1 MAKGY
6 IKAQNDVEIEIV
18 DAKSRADVASIKSQI
33 SKFTSPSG
41 ELEIAEN
48 GTFDVTKYASVL
60 VNVLSGG
67 NTGGDTGSESGGGTV
82 TPDAGGTSGNTW
94 ITLYTVEEDHNTCE
108 EGWSMD
114 IPHGLGVVPDWA
126 FVIRT
131 VHMSNSAYVGGWLGL
146 TGFNEC
152 IVNAGDMAA
161 INNSR
166 ETVSVNDE
174 AARFLRAKSDVLT
187 CTTPGWGGTL
197 ETGAVLMV
205 AVGLNGGA
213 ADA

>member
-67 NTGGDTGSESGGGTV
+67 NTGGGDTGGDIV
-82 TPDAGGTSGNTW
+82 TPDTGDTSGNTW
-94 ITLYTVEEDHNTCE
+94 ISLYTVEEHHGTSAD
-108 EGWSMD
+108 GWSMD

-126 FVIRT
+126 FVMRT
-131 VHMSNSAYVGGWLGL
+131 EYNPSTAYVGGWLGL
-146 TGFNEC
+146 TG
-152 IVNAGDMAA
+152 VNMVFTNAKTMVAHKQD
-161 INNSR
+161 SP
-166 ETVSVNDE
+166 ELVSLKDE
-174 AARFLRAKSDVLT
+174 AASYLHATADVLT
-187 CTTPGWGGTL
+187 CKTPGWGGTL

-213 ADA
+213 GDA

>member
-33 SKFTSPSG
+33 SKFTTPSG

-82 TPDAGGTSGNTW
+82 TPDSGSTSGNTW
-94 ITLYTVEEDHNTCE
+94 FSLYTVEEAYKTCA
-108 EGWSMD
+108 EGWELV
-114 IPHGLGVVPDWA
+114 IPHGLGVVPSSA
-126 FVIRT
+126 IVMRMGVIADASKFRGWIGNHLDPKSENIRMT
-131 VHMSNSAYVGGWLGL
+131 NDTGLNREALSFHDSAAQYLYADDTNLYCRSG
-146 TGFNEC
+146 
-152 IVNAGDMAA
+152 
-161 INNSR
+161 
-166 ETVSVNDE
+166 
-174 AARFLRAKSDVLT
+174 
-187 CTTPGWGGTL
+187 GWGGTL

-213 ADA
+213 GDA

>member
-33 SKFTSPSG
+33 SKFTYPSG

-67 NTGGDTGSESGGGTV
+67 NTGGDTGDDIV
-82 TPDAGGTSGNTW
+82 TPDTGGTPANTW
-94 ITLYTVEEDHNTCE
+94 FGLYTVDEHHGTSAD
-108 EGWSMD
+108 GWSMD

-126 FVIRT
+126 FVFRT
-131 VHMSNSAYVGGWLGL
+131 DYADNTSYVGGWIGY
-146 TGFNEC
+146 TGANF
-152 IVNAGDMAA
+152 VFMNAKAMSGRYEAVSMQDDAA
-161 INNSR
+161 
-166 ETVSVNDE
+166 
-174 AARFLRAKSDVLT
+174 LYLHAKSDVLT
-187 CTTPGWGGTL
+187 CKTPGWGGTL
-197 ETGAVLMV
+197 GTGTVLMV